1 MCHDVTHQRHA
12 SKPLHPDAKHRL
24 FGGNGT
30 SQALIILLAYLVVL
44 GTILAILDWYRRPA
58 PEIPE
63 VPPERDAAIAAVAI
77 PAAAPL

>member
-1 MCHDVTHQRHA
+1 MRNTVY
-12 SKPLHPDAKHRL
+12 

-30 SQALIILLAYLVVL
+30 TQALIILLAYFVVFAI
-44 GTILAILDWYRRPA
+44 ILIILDWYRRPA

-77 PAAAPL
+77 PAAAPV